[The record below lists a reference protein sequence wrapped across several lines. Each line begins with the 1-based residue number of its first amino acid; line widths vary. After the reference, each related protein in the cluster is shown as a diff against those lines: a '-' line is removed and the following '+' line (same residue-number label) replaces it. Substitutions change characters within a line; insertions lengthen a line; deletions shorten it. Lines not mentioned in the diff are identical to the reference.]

1 MGAGIHGGFGSTK
14 GARSGS
20 LLKLDLQFF
29 ASKVFEAGGH
39 ISKESFEGHREF
51 FLGKSVQR
59 LKHEMN
65 KQGYDVKIE
74 PSKHPNSKARKL
86 TVLNPSKERNVTV
99 VHVSPG
105 SKRHGETAYVRV
117 CTNDVGKFKVAVN
130 IDKYKTDGKEKAVVY
145 AARRKK
151 K

>member
-1 MGAGIHGGFGSTK
+1 M
-14 GARSGS
+14 
-20 LLKLDLQFF
+20 
-29 ASKVFEAGGH
+29 FEAGGH

-86 TVLNPSKERNVTV
+86 TVLNPSKEMLLLSMYRLD
-99 VHVSPG
+99 
-105 SKRHGETAYVRV
+105 KKHGETAYVRV